1 MTLAFERAVLVQQV
15 ALENG
20 YFTARLAAPIAA
32 ARARPGHRITL
43 AMHSGLATGPL
54 FVMRAD
60 AAAGWIEALYATD
73 VPERAAF
80 SQQPRASTMDVTLDE
95 SSAWNVPAASGHT
108 LIVADGSHLGPAVF
122 LADTLRKH
130 GLPHRSLVLLEVA
143 SEPPFRPRPSHI
155 LVNGMPAGVIAAMPL
170 LEDWSVASRLA
181 SRVARPGCFEG
192 RAGDL
197 AQHWLSNLD
206 PVPHDLTVATAGIEQ
221 DCVAQLA
228 RQVAHVCSMTSH

>member
-1 MTLAFERAVLVQQV
+1 MTLAPERAVLVQQI

-20 YFTARLAAPIAA
+20 YFAARLAAPIAA
-32 ARARPGHRITL
+32 ARARPGYRITL
-43 AMHSGLATGPL
+43 AMRSGVATGPL

-60 AAAGWIEALYATD
+60 AAAGWIEVLYATD

-80 SQQPRASTMDVTLDE
+80 SQQPRASTMEVMLDE
-95 SSAWNVPAASGHT
+95 SRAWNVPTASGHT

-122 LADTLRKH
+122 LADTLRQH
-130 GLPHRSLVLLEVA
+130 GLPHRSLILLEVGN
-143 SEPPFRPRPSHI
+143 EPPFRPRPSHI

-192 RAGDL
+192 RVGDL

-206 PVPHDLTVATAGIEQ
+206 PVPSDLVVATAGIEP
-221 DCVAQLA
+221 DCVAQLT
-228 RQVAHVCSMTSH
+228 RQVAHVCSMTPH